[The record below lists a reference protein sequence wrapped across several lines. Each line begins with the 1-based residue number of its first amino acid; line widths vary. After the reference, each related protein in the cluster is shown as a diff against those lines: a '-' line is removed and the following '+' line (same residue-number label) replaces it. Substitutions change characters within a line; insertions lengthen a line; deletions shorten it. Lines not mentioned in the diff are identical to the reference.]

1 MFSLRGFA
9 AFIPWTFL
17 LIVDSSHGSEIIN
30 GIEVQP
36 HSLPYMALLET
47 NKPVCGGILIDP
59 KWVLTAAHCPDI
71 KTVLLGVHSIKGTK
85 KEKESRQVRK
95 VKIRARH
102 PCFNKDEKVND
113 LMLLKL
119 DKPAKQTKSVNVLK
133 LSNVVKEPADKS
145 TCLVAGWGKTNNKN
159 DDKMSDVLMS
169 VNVTVI
175 NRIKCNSPQYYDF
188 NPVITKS
195 MICAGSDGNKDADT
209 CSGDSG
215 GPLICNGALVGV
227 TSFGGEL
234 CGEKEKPGVYAF
246 LTKYQLD
253 WIKERIKM
261 AEME

>member
-17 LIVDSSHGSEIIN
+17 LIVDSSQGSEIIN

-47 NKPVCGGILIDP
+47 NNSICGGILIDT
-59 KWVLTAAHCPDI
+59 KWVLTAAHCNDTE
-71 KTVLLGVHSIKGTK
+71 TVLLGVHSIKEE
-85 KEKESRQVRK
+85 EKESRQVLK
-95 VKIRARH
+95 VKTQAPH
-102 PCFNKDEKVND
+102 PCYNKNERVND

-119 DKPAKQTKSVNVLK
+119 DKPAKQTKWVKVLQ
-133 LSNVVKEPADKS
+133 LRNPIKEPAAKS
-145 TCLVAGWGKTNNKN
+145 TCLVAGWGTTNNIAK
-159 DDKMSDVLMS
+159 KMSDVLMS

-175 NRIKCNSPQYYDF
+175 DRKTCNSPQYYNF

-195 MICAGSDGNKDADT
+195 MICAGSDGNKVADT

-227 TSFGGEL
+227 TSFGRA
-234 CGEKEKPGVYAF
+234 CGKLNKPGVYSF
-246 LTKYQLD
+246 LTQHQLN
-253 WIKERIKM
+253 WINKTMKK
-261 AEME
+261 AEI